1 MLKYR
6 MAVLATALAGVA
18 MTATPSSA
26 ADPSYW
32 DQPSPTFD
40 WSGFYV
46 GAHVG
51 AGGSRVGWE
60 FIPGGTTANHNG
72 SGAFGGI
79 QAGYNMQY
87 DSLVFGAEA
96 DISYAGINGS
106 TPCPNP
112 DFACQSRIN
121 WLGSAR
127 LRAGFAF
134 DQVMIYGTGG
144 LGFGNVRMQT
154 VDLVGA
160 LGTSGET
167 RTRAG
172 WTLGAGAEFAF
183 ADGWSLK
190 GEYVYYDLGRA
201 NYTVFPGLEAR
212 ARTQI
217 HTGKI
222 GVNFRW

>member
-1 MLKYR
+1 
-6 MAVLATALAGVA
+6 
-18 MTATPSSA
+18 
-26 ADPSYW
+26 
-32 DQPSPTFD
+32 
-40 WSGFYV
+40 
-46 GAHVG
+46 
-51 AGGSRVGWE
+51 
-60 FIPGGTTANHNG
+60 
-72 SGAFGGI
+72 
-79 QAGYNMQY
+79 MQY

-190 GEYVYYDLGRA
+190 GSMFITISAGQTTPCSLPWRPVPGRRS
-201 NYTVFPGLEAR
+201 TPAR
-212 ARTQI
+212 SA
-217 HTGKI
+217 
-222 GVNFRW
+222 

>member
-1 MLKYR
+1 MLKGR
-6 MAVLATALAGVA
+6 TAFFAAALAG
-18 MTATPSSA
+18 ATMAASPSLA
-26 ADPSYW
+26 ADPTYW
-32 DQPSPTFD
+32 DQPSPAFN

-46 GAHVG
+46 GAHLG
-51 AGGSRVGWE
+51 AGSSNIRWAYD
-60 FIPGGTTANHNG
+60 PGPGTAHHNG

-87 DSLVFGAEA
+87 DSLVFGAEG
-96 DISYAGINGS
+96 DISYAGINGN

-112 DFACQSRIN
+112 NFECQSRIN

-144 LGFGNVRMQT
+144 VGFGNVRIQT

-160 LGTSGET
+160 LGTNGQT

-172 WTLGAGAEFAF
+172 WALGAGAEFAF

-190 GEYVYYDLGRA
+190 GEYMYYDLGRA
-201 NYTVFPGLEAR
+201 NYTVDGGANVS
-212 ARTQI
+212 ARTHV